1 MPHKTNGHFP
11 WERDRKLKMA
21 AYYRDLDAT
30 RFLPYEEKFSGLL
43 GLWEEA
49 KKGEFEIVVVAK
61 PEILGD
67 NYDELITNLRRCAQ
81 AGLLVAIAEK
91 KAGK

>member
-1 MPHKTNGHFP
+1 MPHHTNGRFP
-11 WERDRKLKMA
+11 WERDKKMKA
-21 AYYRDLDAT
+21 ASYARDLDAT

-43 GLWEEA
+43 RIWEEA
-49 KKGEFEIVVVAK
+49 RKGEIEIILVAK

-67 NYDELITNLRRCAQ
+67 DYEELIENLRRCAK

-91 KAGK
+91 KAD

>member
-1 MPHKTNGHFP
+1 MSKTNGRFP
-11 WERDRKLKMA
+11 WERDKKMTMA

-30 RFLPYEEKFSGLL
+30 RDLPYEEKFSGLL
-43 GLWEEA
+43 SLCEKA
-49 KKGEFEIVVVAK
+49 KNGEFEIVVVAK

-67 NYDELITNLRRCAQ
+67 NYEELVGNLRRCAQ

-91 KAGK
+91 KVS

>member
-1 MPHKTNGHFP
+1 MTQHTNGRFP

-30 RFLPYEEKFSGLL
+30 RDLPYEEKFSGLL

-49 KKGEFEIVVVAK
+49 KKGEFEIVVGAS

-67 NYDELITNLRRCAQ
+67 NYDEVITNLRRCAQ

-91 KAGK
+91 KE